1 MDAGCLGGR
10 LTTTNTFDPL
20 FHTADASPH
29 ALGIVPVD
37 RCHSLQAFGSV
48 WFDEGVAVVAFTH
61 ARWRTLACCCCLGV
75 GDRGGGGGVVFTRYA
90 QCLPMYT
97 SKGCTSAW
105 LRQCCQERSPH
116 SRPPLQPATTPPCQP
131 PSGELRWTYIP
142 ATQCEGF
149 HFRPPPASL
158 PFDWYP
164 TKPHPN
170 TTGPGRLAVNY
181 DAPKPQSESA

>member
-75 GDRGGGGGVVFTRYA
+75 GDRGGGGGRRLHTIRSVPSNVHVQGMHIRVA
-90 QCLPMYT
+90 QAVL
-97 SKGCTSAW
+97 
-105 LRQCCQERSPH
+105 
-116 SRPPLQPATTPPCQP
+116 SREVA
-131 PSGELRWTYIP
+131 
-142 ATQCEGF
+142 
-149 HFRPPPASL
+149 
-158 PFDWYP
+158 
-164 TKPHPN
+164 
-170 TTGPGRLAVNY
+170 
-181 DAPKPQSESA
+181 PQSSATPTRHHTPMPTSLRGTALDVHPSHTM